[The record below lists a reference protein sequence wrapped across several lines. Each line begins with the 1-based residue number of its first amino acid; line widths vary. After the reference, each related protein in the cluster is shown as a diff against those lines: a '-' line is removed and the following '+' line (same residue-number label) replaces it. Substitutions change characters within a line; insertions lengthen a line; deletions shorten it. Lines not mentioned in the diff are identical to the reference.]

1 MKYIKKF
8 PIAIMLGLLLM
19 LTITMIPITIAN
31 PKLST
36 SGIPSI
42 RSTEPPR
49 WQTVWMVGAYTSPT
63 EFLPTSESMHP
74 GTDCMYEA
82 LFGWNAEKEELIP
95 VIGTSYSWSSDGSE
109 LTIELNTNAEWSD
122 GEAIDADDVVYS
134 YELAQV
140 QPQYTADF
148 EDRFEDFNKVDADT
162 VRFDI
167 NTGYYNSRK
176 VISWIREGIPIV
188 PEHVWTEIVAEH
200 GIDVVG
206 DVGDLSTY
214 QYDWF
219 DSDDVPDE
227 WKVISGP
234 YAPVY
239 RDALETTCAYQYRGD
254 DWWGEGI
261 LYQDIPNADEEPP
274 KYIGHT
280 AFATNTEQDLA
291 FIQGDVDLYAGYYL
305 NIWEI
310 WEDAEEGDPGSYIS
324 CWYGHDAPYQLAV
337 SGLMNLAPNHLLADS
352 PLGVKEFRQAL
363 AWAINYVPIP
373 AAAAS
378 GYWTQAKPGFID
390 DNSAPH
396 APYYDASVTT
406 KYQKSENVTKAK
418 YLLGNIT
425 GMTGNVDDGWE
436 YYGEPVG
443 PYESIVPT
451 GWSDAIIFQEM
462 VCADITDNLGITIT
476 SKQVEWELVWQPAI
490 KNNDYDF
497 ATYCVGNAILEPPHV
512 FLDSL
517 RGTHSTWNNATNWDS
532 IEADEFEALWQTLES
547 ANETAYADNLDRM
560 QEILAEEVPDIPGFV
575 NGYWYAFSEYHWEGF
590 ASEANK
596 FQTIATSWTME
607 RFALKTRLFLNL
619 VSTGRK
625 PSEPIPWFGLE
636 LFVLIG
642 IISITVLT
650 VLRLKRKRE

>member
-1 MKYIKKF
+1 MKIGKKF
-8 PIAIMLGLLLM
+8 PIAMMILLF
-19 LTITMIPITIAN
+19 LTIAMIPLTVADG
-31 PKLST
+31 LST
-36 SGIPSI
+36 SSVSGIPNQ
-42 RSTEPPR
+42 RSTEPAR
-49 WQTVWMVGAYTSPT
+49 HETMWMVGAYTTPT
-63 EFLPTSESMHP
+63 EFLPWSESMHP
-74 GTDCMYEA
+74 GTECMYEP
-82 LFGWNAEKEELIP
+82 LFGWNAEKEELVP
-95 VIGTSYSWSSDGSE
+95 CIGTSYSWSSDGSE

-122 GEAIDADDVVYS
+122 GEVLDADDVVYS
-134 YELAQV
+134 LELAQA
-140 QPQYTADF
+140 QPRYTADF
-148 EDRFEDFNKVDADT
+148 EARFEDFNKVDADT

-176 VISWIREGIPIV
+176 VITWITGGIPIV
-188 PEHVWTEIVAEH
+188 PKHVWTEIVAEH
-200 GIDVVG
+200 GTDVVG
-206 DVGDLSTY
+206 DVGDLSTF
-214 QYDWF
+214 QNDWF

-239 RDALETTCAYQYRGD
+239 RDALEQTCAYQYRGD

-274 KYIGHT
+274 KYIGAT

-310 WEDAEEGDPGSYIS
+310 WEDAEEGDPGSYVS
-324 CWYGHDAPYQLAV
+324 CWYGDDAPYQLAV

-363 AWAINYVPIP
+363 AWAINYAPIP

-406 KYQKSENVTKAK
+406 TYQKSENVTTAVA
-418 YLLGNIT
+418 LLESIP
-425 GMTGNVDDGWE
+425 GMTGNVDDGWI
-436 YYGEPVG
+436 YNGDAVG

-476 SKQVEWELVWQPAI
+476 STQVEFNTLWIPAI
-490 KNNDYDF
+490 ENNDYDF
-497 ATYCVGNAILEPPHV
+497 ATYCVGAAILEPPHV

-517 RGTHSTWNNATNWDS
+517 VGRHSTWNNATNWDS
-532 IEADEFEALWQTLES
+532 IEAEEFEALWQTLES
-547 ANETAYADNLDRM
+547 ASETDYANNVDRM

-575 NGYWYAFSEYHWEGF
+575 NGYWYAFSEYQWTGW
-590 ASEANK
+590 ASETNK
-596 FQTIATSWTME
+596 FQEIITTWTANKL
-607 RFALKTRLFLNL
+607 ALKTRLFLNL
-619 VSTGRK
+619 VATGRK
-625 PSEPIPWFGLE
+625 PSQPIPWFGLE
-636 LFVLIG
+636 FFVLIG

-650 VLRLKRKRE
+650 GRRLKRKRE